1 MARVIALLRGVNVG
15 GRKLA
20 MSDLRALCEEAG
32 CEDVTT
38 YIQSGNVVFTHKG
51 GTSDTLRAD
60 LERRIKA
67 VAGYESPVMLRTAK
81 ELDTV
86 VRGNPYKKATGT
98 TLHVAF
104 LGSKPGA
111 KALDGIDLTKFEPE
125 ELTIKG
131 RDVYLHLPNG
141 MGRSEL
147 AKVLPRLKVPMTV
160 RNWNT
165 VLKLQELANSTRA

>member
-1 MARVIALLRGVNVG
+1 MARVVALLRGVNVG

-32 CEDVTT
+32 CEDVKT

-51 GTSDTLRAD
+51 GSSETLRTD

-81 ELDTV
+81 ELDAV
-86 VRGNPYKKATGT
+86 VRGNPYKRASGT

-104 LGSKPGA
+104 LGTKPAA
-111 KALDGIDLTKFEPE
+111 KALDGIDRTKFEPE

-131 RDVYLHLPNG
+131 REVYLHLPNG

-147 AKVLPRLKVPMTV
+147 VKVLPRLKVPMTV

-165 VLKLQELANSTRA
+165 VLKLQELANAS

>member
-32 CEDVTT
+32 CEEVKT

-51 GTSDTLRAD
+51 GSSERLRTD
-60 LERRIKA
+60 LERRIKK

-81 ELDTV
+81 ELDAA
-86 VRGNPYKKATGT
+86 VRGNPYKGASGT

-104 LGSKPGA
+104 LGRNPV
-111 KALDGIDLTKFEPE
+111 P
-125 ELTIKG
+125 
-131 RDVYLHLPNG
+131 R
-141 MGRSEL
+141 RSTTSTSRSSNPKSSRSR
-147 AKVLPRLKVPMTV
+147 AV
-160 RNWNT
+160 R
-165 VLKLQELANSTRA
+165 STSTSRTAWVAPSSRRCCLG